1 MQDSWIRLKEW
12 WINAPRALKIGL
24 AGGTAGFVILL
35 TVLGL
40 WAGAPQYQI
49 LYSELSP
56 SDAASIVARLKEKG
70 IPVRTSGSGTVVEIP
85 ANHLEEARLDL
96 ASQGLPKTGAPGYT
110 RLDKS
115 SFGMTQTMEQNTLRI
130 ALEEELQ
137 NTIQHLEPV
146 ESARVHLTPGNDS
159 PFADSKL
166 ETMASVVLQ
175 LKPHSVLT
183 RDQVRGIV
191 HLVSRSVEGLKP
203 ESVSVL
209 DQDARPLW
217 KGGDTIA
224 EDSDLVK
231 VRREAERAY
240 AEDLR
245 TAIQNQLD
253 SVLGPDK
260 SSVIVQAELNLDK
273 EEVQAQKVEPLDP
286 KRSTVV
292 SETVSTE
299 RLKGNSSSEGGPTG
313 IASNNAGAPT
323 YSTVPPG
330 NETAPGEYLRD
341 DSVRNY
347 EVSKQITHSVRA
359 PGRIDRL
366 SVAVL
371 IDEAI
376 PEKTV
381 TALQNWIKTTI
392 VATPATPTRQ
402 VTVQRVAFDRS
413 REQAQAQERKQAEQA
428 QRWELLWKLLPVF
441 LLIAIAF
448 FLARLLGKQIAKRTM
463 PTPQALAA
471 IAAGDGSTFSVT
483 VGEEQAGGRPGEWA
497 EGKAG
502 PMREWEGE
510 EGEDDLLLPAIRSA
524 TQGVHSI
531 AEQKEPELAAIARFS
546 LAKPDRV
553 ANLIKSW
560 LKA

>member
-1 MQDSWIRLKEW
+1 MQDIWTRLKEW
-12 WINAPRALKIGL
+12 WLNAPRALKIGL
-24 AGGTAGFVILL
+24 VGGAVGFVVLL
-35 TVLGL
+35 AVLGL
-40 WAGAPQYQI
+40 WAGAPQYQV

-56 SDAASIVARLKEKG
+56 ADAATVVARLKEKG
-70 IPVRTSGSGTVVEIP
+70 IPVRTSGNGTIVEIP
-85 ANHLEEARLDL
+85 TSALEEARLDL

-115 SFGMTQTMEQNTLRI
+115 SFGMTQSMEQNTLRI

-166 ETMASVVLQ
+166 EPTASVVLQ
-175 LKPHSVLT
+175 LKPDSMLT
-183 RDQVRGIV
+183 RDQVRGVV

-224 EDSDLVK
+224 EDSDLVR

-245 TAIQNQLD
+245 RTIQNQLD
-253 SVLGPDK
+253 SVLGTNK

-286 KRSTVV
+286 KRSSVV
-292 SETVSTE
+292 SETISTE
-299 RLKGNSSSEGGPTG
+299 QMKGTSSIERGAAG
-313 IASNNAGAPT
+313 IASNNADVPT
-323 YSTVPPG
+323 YGAMPPG
-330 NETAPGEYLRD
+330 EVAPGEYVRD
-341 DSVRNY
+341 DRVRNY
-347 EVSKQITHSVRA
+347 EVNKQITHSVRA
-359 PGRIDRL
+359 PGRIERL

-371 IDEAI
+371 IDEEI

-392 VATPATPTRQ
+392 VATPDTPARQ
-402 VTVQRVAFDRS
+402 VTVQRVAFDKS
-413 REQAQAQERKQAEQA
+413 REQQREQERKQVEQA
-428 QRWELLWKLLPVF
+428 RRWQDLWKLLPVF
-441 LLIAIAF
+441 LLIAVAF
-448 FLARLLGKQIAKRTM
+448 FVARVLGKQIAKRTL
-463 PTPQALAA
+463 PAPQALAA
-471 IAAGDGSTFSVT
+471 ITAGDGSTFSVS
-483 VGEEQAGGRPGEWA
+483 VGDNGVMATQEGRQDVR
-497 EGKAG
+497 
-502 PMREWEGE
+502 REPWESGIEDE
-510 EGEDDLLLPAIRSA
+510 EGNLLLPAIRSA

-531 AEQKEPELAAIARFS
+531 AEQKDPELAAIARFS
-546 LAKPDRV
+546 LEKPDRV

-560 LKA
+560 LKS

>member
-1 MQDSWIRLKEW
+1 MQDIWTRLKEW
-12 WINAPRALKIGL
+12 WLNAPRALKIGL
-24 AGGTAGFVILL
+24 VGGAVGFVVLL
-35 TVLGL
+35 AVLGL
-40 WAGAPQYQI
+40 WAGAPQYQV

-56 SDAASIVARLKEKG
+56 ADAATVVARLKEKG
-70 IPVRTSGSGTVVEIP
+70 IPVRTSGNGTIVEIP
-85 ANHLEEARLDL
+85 TSALEEARLDL

-115 SFGMTQTMEQNTLRI
+115 SFGMTQSMEQNTLRI

-166 ETMASVVLQ
+166 EPTASVVLQ
-175 LKPHSVLT
+175 LKPDSMLT
-183 RDQVRGIV
+183 RDQVRGVV

-224 EDSDLVK
+224 EDSDLVR

-245 TAIQNQLD
+245 RTIQNQLD
-253 SVLGPDK
+253 SVLGTNK

-286 KRSTVV
+286 KRSSVV
-292 SETVSTE
+292 SETISTE
-299 RLKGNSSSEGGPTG
+299 QMKGTGSIERGAAG
-313 IASNNAGAPT
+313 IASNNADVPT
-323 YSTVPPG
+323 YGAMPPG
-330 NETAPGEYLRD
+330 EVAPGEYVRD
-341 DSVRNY
+341 DRVRNY
-347 EVSKQITHSVRA
+347 EVNKQITHSVRA
-359 PGRIDRL
+359 PGRIERL

-371 IDEAI
+371 IDEEI

-392 VATPATPTRQ
+392 VATPDTPARQ
-402 VTVQRVAFDRS
+402 VTVQRVAFDKS
-413 REQAQAQERKQAEQA
+413 REQQREQERKQVEQA
-428 QRWELLWKLLPVF
+428 RRWQDLWKLLPVF
-441 LLIAIAF
+441 LLIAVAF
-448 FLARLLGKQIAKRTM
+448 FVARVLGKQIAKRTL
-463 PTPQALAA
+463 PAPQALAA
-471 IAAGDGSTFSVT
+471 ITAGDGSTFSVS
-483 VGEEQAGGRPGEWA
+483 VGDNGVMATQEGRRGVE
-497 EGKAG
+497 
-502 PMREWEGE
+502 REPWESGIEDE
-510 EGEDDLLLPAIRSA
+510 EGNLLLPAIRSA

-531 AEQKEPELAAIARFS
+531 AEQKDPELAAIARFS
-546 LAKPDRV
+546 LEKPDRV

-560 LKA
+560 LKS